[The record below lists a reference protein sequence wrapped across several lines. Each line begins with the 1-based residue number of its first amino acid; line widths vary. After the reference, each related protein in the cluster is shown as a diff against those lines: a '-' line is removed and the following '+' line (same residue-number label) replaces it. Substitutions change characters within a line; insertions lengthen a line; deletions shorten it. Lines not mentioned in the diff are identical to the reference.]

1 MSYGHAAELAA
12 APRCAVDGCDRPAFI
27 DSEAADGALVCARC
41 ALTALTALTAQENT
55 TP

>member
-1 MSYGHAAELAA
+1 MYGHAAALAA
-12 APRCAVDGCDRPAFI
+12 APRCALDGCDRPAFI

-41 ALTALTALTAQENT
+41 ALDQLTTATQEDP